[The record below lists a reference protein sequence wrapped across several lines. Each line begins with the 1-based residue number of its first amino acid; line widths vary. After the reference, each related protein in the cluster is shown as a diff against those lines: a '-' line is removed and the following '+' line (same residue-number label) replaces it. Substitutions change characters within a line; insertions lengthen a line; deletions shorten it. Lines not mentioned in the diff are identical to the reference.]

1 MDWAAW
7 SRESVAL
14 MVSRT
19 RALFARHAIEAGTAY
34 AWTLETAD
42 FAIGGV
48 TLRLVTVG
56 TVTSDAFLW
65 AWANDA
71 ISPAG
76 KVGIERVR
84 QFGVE
89 HELGL
94 LVEPCAS
101 GGLGQAKECLA
112 IAGRVLDAS
121 GTWIDEIDGG
131 HILFSLFD

>member
-1 MDWAAW
+1 MDWSAW

-14 MVSRT
+14 MASRT
-19 RALFARHAIEAGTAY
+19 RALFAQPAIEADSAY

-56 TVTSDAFLW
+56 TVIADAFLW

-89 HELGL
+89 HGLDL
-94 LVEPCAS
+94 LVEPRAS

-121 GTWIDEIDGG
+121 AIWIDEIDGG
-131 HILFSLFD
+131 HILFALFA